1 MATTGLPPVN
11 ADEVVLA
18 VHDSNNNKSINDPLN
33 LQSACMDAAGATG
46 TSCYYAYWTCDGWVG
61 YLLTA
66 QFESVSNL
74 SLYTENASGMS
85 GTILTGGTLVPDS
98 VYDIGSC
105 NDLDDAPAVFNS

>member
-46 TSCYYAYWTCDGWVG
+46 TSCYYAYWTCDG
-61 YLLTA
+61 
-66 QFESVSNL
+66 
-74 SLYTENASGMS
+74 
-85 GTILTGGTLVPDS
+85 
-98 VYDIGSC
+98 
-105 NDLDDAPAVFNS
+105 